1 MVFVFK
7 LFVLHFVYLF
17 SVPRPRSVDTK
28 KALLTLLFQDSN
40 PRGTALFGMDGY
52 VLLNRVFQG
61 IES

>member
-1 MVFVFK
+1 M
-7 LFVLHFVYLF
+7 
-17 SVPRPRSVDTK
+17 DTK

-40 PRGTALFGMDGY
+40 PRVTALFGMDGY

>member
-52 VLLNRVFQG
+52 VLLNRVWFSG
-61 IES
+61 Y